1 MLMEELNELT
11 TEIDDL
17 EVETGSKL
25 SSSNPSLPLG
35 TKYMGPKSLTSV
47 IAQEIL
53 TSE

>member
-1 MLMEELNELT
+1 LNEIAS
-11 TEIDDL
+11 EIDDM

-35 TKYMGPKSLTSV
+35 AKSAGPKSLTSV